1 MHDHNPIRSV
11 LALLLPMALLLT
23 AGVVLAGDTVRDAVF
38 AVLKLVVIR

>member
-23 AGVVLAGDTVRDAVF
+23 AGVVLAGDTLRDAVF